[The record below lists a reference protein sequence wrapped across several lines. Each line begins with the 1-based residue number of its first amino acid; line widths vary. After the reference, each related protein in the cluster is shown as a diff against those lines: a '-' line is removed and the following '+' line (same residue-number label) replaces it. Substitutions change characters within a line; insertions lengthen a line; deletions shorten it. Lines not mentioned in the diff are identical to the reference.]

1 LSRND
6 VLSFVSGAHR
16 PFRHPGG
23 FSVVWARLAAVLPV
37 LPSMD
42 NPFVQHAELQ
52 LLHGSPGEALRSA
65 RMGLTLFP
73 DHPELLAIAATCA
86 NEIGDDEYALACWQ
100 RLLERVPSAL
110 AAHNSLALTLERLQR
125 PADAEVI
132 YRQAL
137 ALLPDDATLH
147 TNLGLLLET
156 CGRFAEAE
164 KHQRRALALAPDS
177 VEIHSNLAG
186 LLLKPGAGAEVEAE
200 SLYRAAIRLKPEF
213 AVGHSNLGVLLT
225 DTGRD
230 AEAERCFR
238 RALEIQPDN
247 LQARMNLGQLLLQQ
261 GRFAEGWPLYEG
273 RQFVHLKGRTGP
285 VVHPPRCPQWQGE
298 ALAGKRLVVMPEQG
312 LGDEIQF
319 VRYLAW
325 LKAQGPAQLTLA
337 CRADQRVLL
346 ETLDGPDRVV
356 CLEEAG
362 PYLDSHDY
370 WVFLLSLPLHAG
382 TTLANIPATTPYLSL
397 DPLRLAGLAPRL
409 AGAGLRVGLVWRGN
423 PKHSNDAER
432 SLPGLEVLAPVWEFA
447 GVHFFSLQKSAVS
460 LVVPANQP
468 LTDLGPA
475 IGDFADTAAILCQLD
490 LLIAVDTSVA
500 HLAGAL
506 GVPCWLLLPCYK
518 TDWRWLLERRD
529 SPWYPSLRLF
539 RQVRRGDW
547 RAPVAAL
554 AEELRRFTGG
564 VRAP

>member
-1 LSRND
+1 MS
-6 VLSFVSGAHR
+6 
-16 PFRHPGG
+16 
-23 FSVVWARLAAVLPV
+23 
-37 LPSMD
+37 
-42 NPFVQHAELQ
+42 NPFLSHVEMHFLRGDDRQ
-52 LLHGSPGEALRSA
+52 ALRAA

-73 DHPELLAIAATCA
+73 TDTGLLEIAATCA
-86 NEIGDDEYALACWQ
+86 DRLGEDEYAADCWQ
-100 RLLERVPSAL
+100 AL
-110 AAHNSLALTLERLQR
+110 FAADPGALHALNSLALARERLGQT
-125 PADAEVI
+125 AQAEAV

-137 ALLPDDATLH
+137 VLLPDDATLH

-156 CGRFAEAE
+156 AGRFAEAE
-164 KHQRRALALAPDS
+164 AEQRRALQLAPDS
-177 VEIHSNLAG
+177 AEIHSNLAG
-186 LLLKPGAGAEVEAE
+186 LLQKCGAEAEAE
-200 SLYRAAIRLKPEF
+200 SLYRAAIRLQPDF
-213 AVGHSNLGVLLT
+213 ATGHSNLGVLLT
-225 DTGRD
+225 DAGQAAA
-230 AEAERCFR
+230 AESCFR
-238 RALEIQPDN
+238 QALAIEPGH

-273 RQFVHLKGRTGP
+273 RQFVYLKGGSGP
-285 VVHPPRCPQWQGE
+285 MVHPPRCPQWQGE
-298 ALAGKRLVVMPEQG
+298 PLAGKRIVVMPEQG

-319 VRYLAW
+319 VRYLPW

-337 CRADQRVLL
+337 CRANQKALL
-346 ETLDGPDRVV
+346 ATLDGPDCVV
-356 CLEEAG
+356 SLEEAG

-382 TTLANIPATTPYLSL
+382 TTLATIPATTPYLSP
-397 DPLRLAGLAPRL
+397 DPLRLAGMAPRL

-432 SLPGLEVLAPVWEFA
+432 SLPGLEVLAPLWEIA
-447 GVHFFSLQKSAVS
+447 GVHFFSLQKSAES

-547 RAPVAAL
+547 QAPVAAL
-554 AEELRRFTGG
+554 AEELRRFRDAAR
-564 VRAP
+564 VA